1 MADIKSLSRIVT
13 IVYVSIQVVVA
24 LFVSVI
30 GAIHVRQS
38 MQSKTSNTTE
48 QKAQNDA
55 EKTTADDAGI
65 EITTDDHDTEHKA
78 SKGFWK
84 LWARTVWKMRSVYS
98 SLAVH
103 SFDVL
108 TDVLVILQW
117 INAENIPDDN
127 VDPQAM
133 AYSGIAVIV
142 FSRVISAI
150 AIFIKDRDFVRS
162 VLQLFDLLIFQEIYE
177 SHHKIVSQ
185 FKNKQIRNKR
195 QAVDSTLSFKYVR
208 NMEAVFESIPE
219 SVLQLVYVMRIGF
232 HNFGTESTDQPIGIF
247 VVSIIQSVISMTNSI
262 LNNDNTL
269 MKEDKW
275 AKYKQRF
282 PPTFEFCKHA
292 LCRISEIIY
301 RIGLFALF
309 WTVCEGLAFSIL
321 IGIELLFIVMRVTF
335 FIYVEES
342 VFDADTILLA
352 INTLIVVSS
361 EEMYGI
367 AVFPWH
373 FMFGCLL
380 CADDN
385 DDSVSLRIVYV
396 CFLLIVNIFCCMG
409 PAVFLASIWSL
420 CDADEDVAF
429 PPIVR
434 IGTSLNEIIFIIIWA
449 LVYEE
454 DDELTRQTFLM
465 DPEHGL
471 VIFIVTCICLVVYTQ
486 YRVLFP
492 DFSLPMNVNV
502 RSKWGYAYSNELNEL
517 QKMKVPLKRM
527 PYEIERKSRQK
538 NESQRKTVKFK
549 IASEGDFWDEPYTLY
564 GNDQHI
570 TAAMFAWAK
579 GNYSIVEWLESR
591 GADKHKHVDLEKV
604 SDLIHPSED

>member
-30 GAIHVRQS
+30 GAVHVRQS
-38 MQSKTSNTTE
+38 MRMQSKTSNTTE

-321 IGIELLFIVMRVTF
+321 IGIELLFIASRVAF
-335 FIYVEES
+335 FVKAEMLL
-342 VFDADTILLA
+342 FDADTILLA
-352 INTLIVVSS
+352 INALIVVSS

-367 AVFPWH
+367 GDVEWGW
-373 FMFGCLL
+373 MFGTG
-380 CADDN
+380 A
-385 DDSVSLRIVYV
+385 SVCSYYV
-396 CFLLIVNIFCCMG
+396 FLIVINIFCCMG
-409 PAVFLASIWSL
+409 ISSFVASLSNL
-420 CDADEDVAF
+420 CSDDFKISF
-429 PPIVR
+429 PPIIR

-449 LVYEE
+449 FVYEE
-454 DDELTRQTFLM
+454 EDGSTRTRFLT
-465 DPEHGL
+465 DPDHGF
-471 VIFIVTCICLVVYTQ
+471 VIFVVTCVCLIIFSQ

-492 DFSLPMNVNV
+492 NFSLPMNVNV
-502 RSKWGYAYSNELNEL
+502 RSKWGYAYSGELNEL
-517 QKMKVPLKRM
+517 QKVKVPLKKM
-527 PYEIERKSRQK
+527 PYSIKRKSRQK
-538 NESQRKTVKFK
+538 DENERKTVNFK
-549 IASEGDFWDEPYTLY
+549 ISNEGDFWDEPYTVY
-564 GNDQHI
+564 GGAAKPI
-570 TAAMFAWAK
+570 TAAMFALVK
-579 GNYSIVEWLESR
+579 GNDDIVQWLESR
-591 GADKHKHVDLEKV
+591 GSVAHKDL
-604 SDLIHPSED
+604 DLNEVVALITS

>member
-1 MADIKSLSRIVT
+1 MANIKWITRIVA
-13 IVYVSIQVVVA
+13 IVYISIQVVVA
-24 LFVSVI
+24 LFVSVF
-30 GAIHVRQS
+30 GAIHVRRS
-38 MQSKTSNTTE
+38 MHETSAKEESSKSIQPSLSIEVE
-48 QKAQNDA
+48 QKD
-55 EKTTADDAGI
+55 
-65 EITTDDHDTEHKA
+65 TDNTPPAPKQ
-78 SKGFWK
+78 KGFWS
-84 LWARTVWKMRSVYS
+84 LWAKTVWKMRSVYS

-117 INAENIPDDN
+117 LNAENKPDN
-127 VDPQAM
+127 INPQVM

-142 FSRVISAI
+142 FSRVTSAV
-150 AIFIKDRDFVRS
+150 AIFIKDHDFMRS
-162 VLQLFDLLIFQEIYE
+162 VLQLLDLLIFQEIYE

-219 SVLQLVYVMRIGF
+219 SVLQLVYVMRVGF
-232 HNFGTESTDQPIGIF
+232 NNFGTDQDQPIGIF

-361 EEMYGI
+361 EEMYGV
-367 AVFPWH
+367 AVTPWH
-373 FMFGCLL
+373 FMFGSEC
-380 CADDN
+380 CDDDN
-385 DDSVSLRIVYV
+385 DINATGVVMYV
-396 CFLLIVNIFCCMG
+396 CFLLIVNVCCCMG

-420 CDADEDVAF
+420 CDGEEVAF